1 MSAVINLQNLEK
13 RFGDVIAVDGIDLRI
28 EDGEFFTILGPSG
41 SGKTTVLR
49 MIAGLEQPTGGEI
62 HLEEEEVT
70 DTPPYDRDINTV
82 FQDYALFPHM
92 SVGEN
97 IAYGLELRGE
107 SDDAIQQR
115 VDELLQLVSLSG
127 TADRQV
133 DELSGGQ
140 QQRVALARALAI
152 EPQALLLDEPL
163 GALDEKL
170 RREMQIELKEIQE
183 ELGTTFIYVTHDQ
196 EEALSMSDRIAVMDG
211 GSVVQIGTPSDVYE
225 TPRTPFIARF
235 FRGSNIYAGDV
246 VTTDEETTTINALGT
261 EIRAQT
267 PDFPVNE
274 NVDFFVRS
282 ENLTVGANDNTVAGT
297 VTNIVYR
304 GALTDYTIQLD
315 EGSTI
320 LATLSSTQYT
330 EGEAITVGWESEDT
344 VLLHPDTS

>member
-1 MSAVINLQNLEK
+1 MSAVINLHNLEK
-13 RFGDVIAVDGIDLRI
+13 RFGDVMAVGGIDLRI

-49 MIAGLEQPTGGEI
+49 MIAGLEQPTDGEI
-62 HLEEEEVT
+62 HLEGEEVT

-92 SVGEN
+92 TVGEN

-107 SDDAIQQR
+107 AEDAIQQR

-196 EEALSMSDRIAVMDG
+196 EEALSMSDRLAVMDG
-211 GSVVQIGTPSDVYE
+211 GSVVQIGTPSEVYE

-235 FRGSNIYAGDV
+235 FRGSNIYAGE
-246 VTTDEETTTINALGT
+246 VTTTDGETTVIDALGT
-261 EIRAQT
+261 DIRAQT
-267 PDFPVNE
+267 PDFDLKK
-274 NVDFFVRS
+274 NVDFFIRS
-282 ENLTVGANDNTVAGT
+282 ENVTVGPNENTVDGAIEN
-297 VTNIVYR
+297 VVYR
-304 GALTDYTIQLD
+304 GALTDYTIRLED
-315 EGSTI
+315 GGTI
-320 LATLSSTQYT
+320 VATLSATGYT
-330 EGEAITVGWESEDT
+330 EGETVTVGWESEDT
-344 VLLHPDTS
+344 VLLHPDTN

>member
-1 MSAVINLQNLEK
+1 MNDVISLQGLQK
-13 RFGDVIAVDGIDLRI
+13 KYGDVVAVNGIDLSI
-28 EDGEFFTILGPSG
+28 NEGEFFTILGPSG

-49 MIAGLEQPTGGEI
+49 MIAGLEQPTGGKI
-62 HLEEEEVT
+62 HLEGDEVT
-70 DTPPYDRDINTV
+70 DVPPYDRDINTV

-92 SVGEN
+92 TVGEN

-107 SDDAIQQR
+107 DDKAIQQR
-115 VDELLQLVSLSG
+115 VDGLLELVSLSG

-196 EEALSMSDRIAVMDG
+196 EEALSMSDRLAVMDEG
-211 GSVVQIGTPSDVYE
+211 NVIQIGTPSEVYE
-225 TPRTPFIARF
+225 APRTPFIARF
-235 FRGSNIYAGDV
+235 FRGSNIYAGN
-246 VTTDEETTTINALGT
+246 VTTVGDDTVVIEALTT
-261 EIRAQT
+261 EIEAQVPEFSLEKST
-267 PDFPVNE
+267 K
-274 NVDFFVRS
+274 FFVRS
-282 ENLTVGANDNTVAGT
+282 ENLTVGTNDNTVSGIIEN
-297 VTNIVYR
+297 VVYR
-304 GALTDYTIQLD
+304 GALTDYTIRLG
-315 EGSTI
+315 ENNI
-320 LATLSSTQYT
+320 IIATLSTT
-330 EGEAITVGWESEDT
+330 EYNEDEELTVGWAREDT

>member
-1 MSAVINLQNLEK
+1 MSDVISLQGLQK
-13 RFGDVIAVDGIDLRI
+13 KYGDVIAVNGIDLSI
-28 EDGEFFTILGPSG
+28 NDGEFFTILGPSG

-62 HLEEEEVT
+62 HLEGDEVT
-70 DTPPYDRDINTV
+70 DIPPYDRDINTV

-92 SVGEN
+92 TVGEN
-97 IAYGLELRGE
+97 IAYGLELRGK
-107 SDDAIQQR
+107 DDKAIQQR
-115 VDELLQLVSLSG
+115 VDELLELVSLSG

-196 EEALSMSDRIAVMDG
+196 EEALSMSDRIAVMDEG
-211 GSVVQIGTPSDVYE
+211 NVIQIGTPSEVYE
-225 TPRTPFIARF
+225 APRTPFIARF
-235 FRGSNIYAGDV
+235 FRGSNIYAGEVTAVGDDTV
-246 VTTDEETTTINALGT
+246 VIEALNTDIK
-261 EIRAQT
+261 AQV
-267 PDFPVNE
+267 PDFSLE
-274 NVDFFVRS
+274 ESAKFFVRS
-282 ENLTVGANDNTVAGT
+282 ENLTVGTNDNTVSGIIEN
-297 VTNIVYR
+297 VVYR
-304 GALTDYTIQLD
+304 GALTDYTIKIG
-315 EGSTI
+315 ENNTI
-320 LATLSSTQYT
+320 IATLSTTKYDES
-330 EGEAITVGWESEDT
+330 EELTVGWTREDT